1 MNRTSFYNQKDFEA
15 DIRMS
20 KEYIAD
26 DMGLSIYL
34 YSINMVESKK
44 DIYGESMPNEKEFL
58 GPYKLSV
65 FISIPLSEKTKIG
78 GSMLVNE
85 NVETVKLGVYIDELD
100 KLGIDVK
107 RGDYFSYDD
116 NDSKRF
122 YEINAVTNFTTSN
135 QMYNYKALY
144 NDITATYVKDYRLP
158 DNLKNMI

>member
-34 YSINMVESKK
+34 YSINIVESKK
-44 DIYGESMPNEKEFL
+44 DIYGESLPNEKEFI
-58 GPYKLSV
+58 GPYKLNV
-65 FISIPLSEKTKIG
+65 FISIPPSEKTKIG

-85 NVETVKLGVYIDELD
+85 NVETLKLGVYIDELD
-100 KLGIDVK
+100 KLGIDIK

-122 YEINAVTNFTTSN
+122 YEINTVTNFTTSN
-135 QMYNYKALY
+135 QMYNFKAFY

-158 DNLKNMI
+158 ENLKNMI